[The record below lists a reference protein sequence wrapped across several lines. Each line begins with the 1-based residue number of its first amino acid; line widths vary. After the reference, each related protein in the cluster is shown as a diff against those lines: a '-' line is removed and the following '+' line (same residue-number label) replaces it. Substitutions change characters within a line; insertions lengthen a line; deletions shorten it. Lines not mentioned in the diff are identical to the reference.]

1 MVRSKFCV
9 SKRSITTHSIGKTVL
24 PHSSYSIQNHQFV
37 PLCIVHFAE
46 HRRSVVF
53 FWLKRFAPHLRA
65 SCEEAMASK
74 RLVAPKEI
82 RTVDLQVVLD
92 MWMGKKGSRDLEAL
106 TAELRSGV
114 SWKSAPKAAT
124 LAAYADLYVA
134 FAKISPTGMLPA
146 KKLALDLCASHK
158 QRPCNFSGKPEDV
171 WSDTASGL
179 LRAGFQKYREIA
191 KDAEAHRRC
200 MGKVPLTFSVSA
212 GPTVQ

>member
-9 SKRSITTHSIGKTVL
+9 SKRSITTHSIGKAVL
-24 PHSSYSIQNHQFV
+24 PHSAYSIQNHQSV

-65 SCEEAMASK
+65 SGEEAMASK

-92 MWMGKKGSRDLEAL
+92 IWMGKTGSRDLEAL

-124 LAAYADLYVA
+124 
-134 FAKISPTGMLPA
+134 
-146 KKLALDLCASHK
+146 
-158 QRPCNFSGKPEDV
+158 EDV

>member
-9 SKRSITTHSIGKTVL
+9 AKRSITTHSIGKAVL
-24 PHSSYSIQNHQFV
+24 PHSAYSIQNHQSV

-46 HRRSVVF
+46 HRRSVVC

-65 SCEEAMASK
+65 CGEEAMASK

-92 MWMGKKGSRDLEAL
+92 IWMGKKGSRDLEAL

-134 FAKISPTGMLPA
+134 FATSSPTGMRPA
-146 KKLALDLCASHK
+146 KKLALALCASHR
-158 QRPCNFSGKPEDV
+158 QRPCNFSGKPEDA
-171 WSDTASGL
+171 WSDDSPGL
-179 LRAGFQKYREIA
+179 IRAGLQKFRDIA
-191 KDAEAHRRC
+191 KDAESHRRC
-200 MGKVPLTFSVSA
+200 MGI
-212 GPTVQ
+212 